1 MGSSKNLI
9 QFKLMHSSS
18 NSFSSNN
25 LDCSN
30 KGNLKNYAILLN
42 YSKINENF
50 EFKRLATNYR
60 PNCIIDLRVS
70 PRLEKFAHT
79 RSRAFTLFD
88 ENEIKYIDALGILNI
103 TSFTD
108 FSKISSNAI
117 EALATSINKIIHNNH
132 PFVCLYDD
140 TEIFNSISN
149 LLNSNLFKNL
159 GATMIEN
166 SAEFREGLLLIN

>member
-18 NSFSSNN
+18 NNFLNRNSDFP
-25 LDCSN
+25 N

-42 YSKINENF
+42 YSRINDNF

-60 PNCIIDLRVS
+60 PNCIIDLRLS
-70 PRLEKFAHT
+70 PRLDKFAHT
-79 RSRAFTLFD
+79 RSKAFILFD
-88 ENEIKYIDALGILNI
+88 ENKVKYIDALGILNI
-103 TSFTD
+103 TSFND

-117 EALATSINKIIHNNH
+117 ETLATSINTTIHNNY

-140 TEIFNSISN
+140 TEIFNSVSN

-159 GATMIEN
+159 GATMIKN
-166 SAEFREGLLLIN
+166 SAEFREGLLSIT